1 MSDCTYKTFCPHC
14 DRNLPA
20 RTFRD
25 HRKRFFDSVRN
36 TWIRDS
42 MEIDSDIDIDIDSDA
57 DNEAQFIE
65 IPCNN
70 QGEGFN
76 ELGECTVDVEKL
88 LDSEIWDESSTADV
102 DDDFP
107 QNPRYESLPNVD
119 VQMNSRCR
127 SLNILLS
134 RCLVVLLAY
143 FWTYF
148 HISDN
153 GMEFLLA
160 GLKRCFEISALS
172 SQWMAGLAIAFP
184 GTLYYFRKEIGLVN
198 DAFVKYVVC
207 PKCHAL
213 YEFENSYHSVG
224 MNRVSSKCSFVKFP
238 NHRQRWRRQSCGAT
252 LLKEVTLKCGT
263 TKLYPHK
270 VYCYTSIIESLRVL
284 VKRLDFTA
292 HCELWRQREVRSVAQ
307 VVCDV
312 FDGRIWR
319 DFQNND
325 GVPFLATPRN
335 YAFMLNVDWMQPFK
349 HTIYSVGVMY
359 LVLMNLPRSE
369 RFKPEHV
376 ILVGVIPGPS
386 EPKLNINSYL
396 SPLVDELLILWNDG
410 VKLRHG
416 GSQYIPEMFKASLLC
431 VACDLPA
438 SRKVCGFT
446 GHNSAHGCNKCKKI
460 FETGSVG
467 DQTDYSGFESC
478 ELRNIVEHRRQVD
491 DVQGKTTQEERC
503 RAESNYGVRYSELLR
518 LPYFDCI
525 RFTVIDPM
533 HNLFLGTAKHVME
546 TWLNTSV
553 LTAADL
559 QRVQERVDAVR
570 VPTNIGRIPGKIAKS
585 FSGFTADQWK
595 NWVTIF
601 SPYALYGILPEEHYR
616 CWLLF
621 VKACKLISAPLVPLA
636 DIASSHSFLVQ
647 FCREFERLYGKL
659 RVTPNMHL
667 HTHLADCLFDYG
679 PVCGFWLFSFE
690 RYNGILGDYYTNNK
704 SIEVQLMR
712 KFLRHHVVS
721 NLEFPQE
728 FKEQLRPLMSK
739 FERGDCSSLLFLNRE
754 VVLKLLKLTDGVV
767 NVNNEL
773 WFDISSF
780 SFGSPHTIEKFDED
794 ELTYIKEVYQMFFPH
809 VSLPPIPEFYD
820 KYASVE
826 CAGEHYGSHFSRL
839 NRSSHILAKWADQ
852 YDGNVNLNLDAA
864 DARPGIV
871 LYFIK
876 QTVTI
881 DERVCTFCFARVNWF
896 QYHPERLHCGASGVT
911 PEIWCANV
919 FDSFGPSSFVPIQR
933 ICGKFLPG
941 YEKLAQENVLYVLPL
956 NKKYFL

>member
-1 MSDCTYKTFCPHC
+1 MSDCVYNTFCPHC
-14 DRNLPA
+14 DCNLPA

-25 HRKRFFDSVRN
+25 HRERFFDIVTN
-36 TWIRDS
+36 TWKKESI
-42 MEIDSDIDIDIDSDA
+42 EIDSEVDDDDDI
-57 DNEAQFIE
+57 FCME
-65 IPCNN
+65 IPRDDQAEVLDDNSTNVENLLNN
-70 QGEGFN
+70 
-76 ELGECTVDVEKL
+76 
-88 LDSEIWDESSTADV
+88 EIWDEADV
-102 DDDFP
+102 ADVEDDFP
-107 QNPRYESLPNVD
+107 QNTRYESLPNVD
-119 VQMNSRCR
+119 ARMNSRCR
-127 SLNILLS
+127 SLNVLLS
-134 RCLVVLLAY
+134 RCLVVMLAY

-184 GTLYYFRKEIGLVN
+184 GSLYYFRKEIGLVN
-198 DAFVKYVVC
+198 DAFMKYVVC

-213 YEFENSYHSVG
+213 YKFDDCYHTVG
-224 MNRVSSKCSFVKFP
+224 LTRVTNKCSFVKFP
-238 NHRQRWRRQSCGAT
+238 NHRQQWRRRSCGAQ
-252 LLKEVTLKCGT
+252 LLKEVTLKCGSK
-263 TKLYPHK
+263 KLYPHK
-270 VYCYTSIIESLRVL
+270 VYCCTSIIESLRVL

-319 DFQNND
+319 DFQNFND
-325 GVPFLATPRN
+325 VPFLASPQN

-369 RFKPEHV
+369 RFKPKNV

-386 EPKLNINSYL
+386 EPRLNINTYL

-410 VKLRHG
+410 VKLTHN
-416 GSQYIPEMFKASLLC
+416 GSQYIPETFKASLLC

-460 FETGSVG
+460 FETGNIG

-478 ELRNIVEHRRQVD
+478 ALRNILEHRRQID
-491 DVQGKTTQEERC
+491 DVQSKTTQEERN

-546 TWLNTSV
+546 TWLNTAI
-553 LTAADL
+553 LTTTDL
-559 QRVQERVDAVR
+559 QKVQEKVDAVR
-570 VPTNIGRIPGKIAKS
+570 VPTYIGRIPGKIAKS

-595 NWVTIF
+595 NWVIIF
-601 SPYALYGILPEEHYR
+601 SPYALNGILPEEHYR
-616 CWLLF
+616 CWFLF
-621 VKACKLISAPLVPLA
+621 VKACKLISAPLVELG
-636 DIASSHSFLVQ
+636 DIASSHSFLLQ
-647 FCREFERLYGKL
+647 FCREFEKLYGKP

-690 RYNGILGDYYTNNK
+690 RYNGILGDFYTNNK

-712 KFLRHHVVS
+712 KFLRDNVVS
-721 NLEFPQE
+721 NLELPQE
-728 FKEQLRPLMSK
+728 FKDQFQPLLNK
-739 FERGDCSSLLFLNRE
+739 FECGNNSSLLFQNRE
-754 VVLKLLKLTDGVV
+754 VVLELLKLTDGVV
-767 NVNNEL
+767 DISNEL
-773 WFDISSF
+773 WFDISSY
-780 SFGSPHTIEKFDED
+780 SFGAPHTIEKFDQD
-794 ELTYIKEVYQMFFPH
+794 ELMYVKEVYQIFFPH
-809 VSLPPIPEFYD
+809 VSLPAIPEFYD
-820 KYASVE
+820 KYASIE
-826 CAGEHYGSHFSRL
+826 CAGEHYGSQFSRL
-839 NRSSHILAKWADQ
+839 NRSSYILAKWADQ
-852 YDGNVNLNLDAA
+852 YDGNVKLDAA
-864 DARPGIV
+864 DTRPGIV
-871 LYFIK
+871 MYFIK

-881 DERVCTFCFARVNWF
+881 GERVCTFCFARVNWF
-896 QYHPERLHCGASGVT
+896 QFHPNRFHCGASGVT
-911 PEIWCANV
+911 PEVWCADV
-919 FDSFGPSSFVPIQR
+919 FDSFGASSFVPIQR
-933 ICGKFLPG
+933 IGGKFLPA
-941 YEKLAQENVLYVLPL
+941 YDKLAGENVLYVLPL
-956 NKKYFL
+956 NKKYYL